1 MKKII
6 LPGIIA
12 GVVMLVLSFAISYL
26 FMLFPQVNAD
36 YHNTALMRPFS
47 DPIMSLY
54 FLYPFVLGIALAW
67 FWNKAK
73 SLFVGSV
80 AKRGFDFGVIML
92 LISTIPGMLVS
103 YSSFPLSFLTII
115 SWIVSGFIN
124 ALIAGIIF
132 AKINQ

>member
-6 LPGIIA
+6 LPGIIS
-12 GVVMLVLSFAISYL
+12 GIIMLIVGFAISNL

-36 YHNTALMRPFS
+36 YHNPGVMRSFS

-73 SLFVGSV
+73 SLFIGSV
-80 AKRGFDFGVIML
+80 AKRGFDFAVAL
-92 LISTIPGMLVS
+92 FWISTIPGMLIS
-103 YSSFPLSFLTII
+103 YSSFPLSFLTIV

-124 ALIAGIIF
+124 AYLAGLIF
-132 AKINQ
+132 TKMNQ